1 MAKQTSSNLE
11 DMTALLNQLQNF
23 QASSQAEWNQVL
35 NQWGNLEAVW
45 RDQQFD
51 RFEPLFDD
59 LKATYREVADDCD
72 RYNTFMNE
80 QIAVLQDKQAR
91 LGNLPGS

>member
-1 MAKQTSSNLE
+1 MAKQTSSSLE
-11 DMTALLNQLQNF
+11 DMTALLSQLQNF
-23 QASSQAEWNQVL
+23 QESSQAEWNQVL
-35 NQWGNLEAVW
+35 SQWSNLEAVW

-59 LKATYREVADDCD
+59 LKATYREVANDCD

-80 QIAVLQDKQAR
+80 QIAILQDKQAH
-91 LGNLPGS
+91 LGNLPG

>member
-1 MAKQTSSNLE
+1 MAKQTSSSLE
-11 DMTALLNQLQNF
+11 DMTALLSQLQNF
-23 QASSQAEWNQVL
+23 QESSQAEWNQVL
-35 NQWGNLEAVW
+35 SQWSNLEAVW

-72 RYNTFMNE
+72 RYNSFMNE

-91 LGNLPGS
+91 LGNLPG

>member
-1 MAKQTSSNLE
+1 MAKQTSSSLE
-11 DMTALLNQLQNF
+11 DMTALLSQLQNF
-23 QASSQAEWNQVL
+23 QESSQAEWNQVL
-35 NQWGNLEAVW
+35 SQWSNLEAVW

-91 LGNLPGS
+91 LGNLPG

>member
-1 MAKQTSSNLE
+1 MAKQTSSSLE
-11 DMTALLNQLQNF
+11 DMTALLSQLQNF
-23 QASSQAEWNQVL
+23 QESSQAEWNQVL
-35 NQWGNLEAVW
+35 SQWSNLEAVW

-80 QIAVLQDKQAR
+80 QIAILQDKQAR
-91 LGNLPGS
+91 LGNLPG

>member
-1 MAKQTSSNLE
+1 MAKQTSSSLE
-11 DMTALLNQLQNF
+11 DMTALLSQLQNF
-23 QASSQAEWNQVL
+23 QESSQAEWNQVL
-35 NQWGNLEAVW
+35 SQWSNLEAVW

-59 LKATYREVADDCD
+59 LKATYREVANDCD

-80 QIAVLQDKQAR
+80 QIAILQDKQAR
-91 LGNLPGS
+91 LGNLPG

>member
-1 MAKQTSSNLE
+1 MAKQTSSSLE
-11 DMTALLNQLQNF
+11 DMTALLSQLQNF
-23 QASSQAEWNQVL
+23 QESSQAEWNQVL
-35 NQWGNLEAVW
+35 SQWSNLEAVW

-51 RFEPLFDD
+51 KFEPLFDD

-80 QIAVLQDKQAR
+80 QIAILQDKQAR
-91 LGNLPGS
+91 LGNLPG

>member
-1 MAKQTSSNLE
+1 MAKQTSSSLE
-11 DMTALLNQLQNF
+11 DMTALLSQLQNF
-23 QASSQAEWNQVL
+23 QESSQAEWNQVL
-35 NQWGNLEAVW
+35 SQWSNLEAVW

-80 QIAVLQDKQAR
+80 QITVLQDKQAR
-91 LGNLPGS
+91 LGNLPG

>member
-23 QASSQAEWNQVL
+23 QVSSQAEWNQVL

-51 RFEPLFDD
+51 RFELLFDD

>member
-1 MAKQTSSNLE
+1 MAKQTSSSLE
-11 DMTALLNQLQNF
+11 DMTALLSQLQNF
-23 QASSQAEWNQVL
+23 QESSQAEWNQVL
-35 NQWGNLEAVW
+35 SQWSNLEAVW

-59 LKATYREVADDCD
+59 LKATYREVANDCD

-91 LGNLPGS
+91 LGNLPG

>member
-1 MAKQTSSNLE
+1 M
-11 DMTALLNQLQNF
+11 
-23 QASSQAEWNQVL
+23 
-35 NQWGNLEAVW
+35 EAVW

-80 QIAVLQDKQAR
+80 QIAILQDKQAR
-91 LGNLPGS
+91 LGNLPG

>member
-1 MAKQTSSNLE
+1 MAKQTSSSLE
-11 DMTALLNQLQNF
+11 DMTALLSQLQNF
-23 QASSQAEWNQVL
+23 QESSQAEWNQVL
-35 NQWGNLEAVW
+35 SQWSNLEAVW

-72 RYNTFMNE
+72 RYNSFMNE
-80 QIAVLQDKQAR
+80 QIAILQDKQAR
-91 LGNLPGS
+91 LGNLPG

>member
-23 QASSQAEWNQVL
+23 QVSSQAEWNQVL

-91 LGNLPGS
+91 LGNLLGS